1 MYTNILGKINV
12 LRGTKGK
19 MTAVDDEYFK
29 DIYQVLWFMYEEYLS
44 ANESF

>member
-1 MYTNILGKINV
+1 
-12 LRGTKGK
+12 

-44 ANESF
+44 VNESF